1 MKIMAF
7 IKRNRVKLLMGL
19 IVLCTALGAVFI
31 GTAGTDRQTASAENT
46 TTISGY
52 YVFKETI
59 SKPSAYTQENIDVYI
74 NGIQYNSIAVA
85 LQPTISVKKTEGQQ
99 TYLYTASTGWYDDS
113 YREMY
118 FGSSLV
124 TVSTTF
130 YNWVTANATKQTSPL
145 ISGSWTWNGTDPD
158 FTKFPNTNMNFYI
171 DNVKFTSN
179 NTTFNSFNFKAISEN
194 INYCT
199 STNGVGQ
206 IITAYNAIDGWN
218 QDYLTI
224 EFEPNTA
231 INHETYKIIIQY
243 ATKDKN
249 QTEAPEP
256 EPDPEPEPEPEPD
269 DGTKVITPSWYEFND
284 TITLPDS
291 TLTEEIDFIANN
303 ITFSM
308 ITIDGSQI
316 KYGEHGTIAYN
327 PAWGGWMNGMQPEIL
342 IQSNQ
347 YVSNEFYEWFQAN
360 LTMLNGYDSY
370 LEGYNQGYEQGK
382 ADGYEEGKTQ
392 GYNQGYY
399 EGAADAGDYSF
410 LNLLTAVV
418 DAPITVFVKLLD
430 FEILGW
436 NMTTVVISLLSV
448 ALIVTLIAYFSGK
461 K

>member
-1 MKIMAF
+1 MKITAF

-19 IVLCTALGAVFI
+19 IVLCTALGAAFI
-31 GTAGTDRQTASAENT
+31 GTAGTDRQTASAEET

-52 YVFKETI
+52 YVFNNTI
-59 SKPSAYTQENIDVYI
+59 SKPSAYTKENIDVYI
-74 NGIQYNSIAVA
+74 NGVQYNSIVVA
-85 LQPTISVKKTEGQQ
+85 LQPAIAVKKAEEPQI
-99 TYLYTASTGWYDDS
+99 YLYTLSTGWYDDS

-118 FGSSLV
+118 FGSSPV

-130 YNWVTANATKQTSPL
+130 YNWLIANATKQTTAL
-145 ISGSWTWNGTDPD
+145 ISGSWTWKEINPD
-158 FTKFPNTNMNFYI
+158 FTEFPNPNMNFFI
-171 DNVKFTSN
+171 TNVEFTSN
-179 NTTFNSFNFKAISEN
+179 NTTFNSFDFKATSKKIY
-194 INYCT
+194 YCT
-199 STNGVGQ
+199 STGGLGQ
-206 IITAYNAIDGWN
+206 IITVYSADEGWN
-218 QDYLTI
+218 KAYLTI
-224 EFEPNTA
+224 EFEPNTS
-231 INHETYKIIIQY
+231 ISYQTYNILLQY
-243 ATKDKN
+243 ATKDEN
-249 QTEAPEP
+249 QTEEP
-256 EPDPEPEPEPEPD
+256 EEEPDVPVTEPEPD
-269 DGTKVITPSWYEFND
+269 DETKVITPSWYEFND

-303 ITFSM
+303 MTFSM

-392 GYNQGYY
+392 GYNQGYF

-418 DAPITVFVKLLD
+418 DAPVTVFVKLLD